1 MFNFPISSYSYE
13 SVPWL
18 LRKPAVLSAI
28 PEPFHRSLGIPSK
41 QRRRSFRHHS
51 QNNLLKTLKIET
63 CQNLTS
69 INCSQNSLEG
79 ELDLSSRTEL
89 RKIDCGNTFLTKLNL
104 TDCTKIE
111 TLNCNNANFSELDVT
126 GQPAMT
132 ELNCRDN
139 TLTTLDVSNNLNL
152 ETLYCQG
159 NPLTKLWLAEG
170 QSISTLVIDNPD
182 AIDYK

>member
-1 MFNFPISSYSYE
+1 MPKLKN
-13 SVPWL
+13 
-18 LRKPAVLSAI
+18 LS
-28 PEPFHRSLGIPSK
+28 PS
-41 QRRRSFRHHS
+41 
-51 QNNLLKTLKIET
+51 
-63 CQNLTS
+63 
-69 INCSQNSLEG
+69 
-79 ELDLSSRTEL
+79 
-89 RKIDCGNTFLTKLNL
+89 TF
-104 TDCTKIE
+104 CTKIE